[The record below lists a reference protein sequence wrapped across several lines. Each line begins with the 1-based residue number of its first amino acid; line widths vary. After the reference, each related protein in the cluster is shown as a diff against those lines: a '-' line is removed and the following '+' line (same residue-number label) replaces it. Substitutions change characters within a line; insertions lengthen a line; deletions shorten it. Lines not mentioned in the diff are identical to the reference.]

1 VPGAAAA
8 TLIEFV
14 LGIVFFIL
22 CFGAQAAREAP
33 AASAP
38 GGSSDEPPGGDSGG
52 GGGAPFPGIS
62 THSFAFVAYLFL
74 TAYLTAALVEESVKA
89 ALVRCQSCLTGCCG
103 PERACCLQ
111 RPHPDPRRQ
120 AFMTIA
126 LLLAASVGFSSME
139 NLIYVL
145 ESGVGVPAGQALGE
159 RALLALMRGAV
170 SMPVHAA
177 CGAFTGLR
185 LTIRDAQRRRRDGAV
200 LAAVGAAGAPQMVML
215 ASGVV
220 VQVVAAA
227 QPPHDAAALQGVG
240 LVAAQGAAPVAA
252 QAAREAVVWSWPRV
266 LWPAIAIHGTF
277 DFAMLLFDTLVED
290 EAGSLAGV
298 IVAALVVMLASGWAL
313 RSQLGAVLAVTARG
327 EVPERVTFS
336 PVWWPECLRAL
347 LPRAAAGEGGGY
359 DSVLD
364 HAPGAAESMLGP
376 EAEGVSARERERARR
391 WAGAEERGR
400 EGVAR
405 GARKRGRERAGG
417 SAHSRL
423 RCALSS

>member
-1 VPGAAAA
+1 M
-8 TLIEFV
+8 

-22 CFGAQAAREAP
+22 CFGAQAAVEAP

-38 GGSSDEPPGGDSGG
+38 GGSSLEPPGGDSGGGGGGG

-252 QAAREAVVWSWPRV
+252 RAAREAVVWSWPRV
-266 LWPAIAIHGTF
+266 LWPAVAIHGTF

-347 LPRAAAGEGGGY
+347 FPRAATGEGGGY

-376 EAEGVSARERERARR
+376 EAEGVSVRACAGGRARRSAGERARCEAR
-391 WAGAEERGR
+391 LRARAGA
-400 EGVAR
+400 
-405 GARKRGRERAGG
+405 RGRERVLAR
-417 SAHSRL
+417 AQRT
-423 RCALSS
+423 R